1 MEDEDDEEEDEE
13 EEEEEG
19 EEGGGAG
26 ADADDP
32 GGLQALLR
40 RLGGGLE
47 DLMPAAG
54 HTHGRLKT
62 ILTGLRAAGDE
73 VGGSLITSTR
83 PTLNPLL
90 LLLLSSC
97 SSSLCSCSSTSSS
110 SSSSVSQKVS
120 HALTSVRV
128 IVVDDPGGRGGRW
141 RR

>member
-1 MEDEDDEEEDEE
+1 MTWRAFFTWPSDEDEEEEGEEGEDDEDDEEDEE
-13 EEEEEG
+13 EEEEEEG
-19 EEGGGAG
+19 EEGGAG

-73 VGGSLITSTR
+73 AGGSLSTSTR

-90 LLLLSSC
+90 LLLLLLLLLFLRAILPEGKSC
-97 SSSLCSCSSTSSS
+97 SDIGSIDCC
-110 SSSSVSQKVS
+110 
-120 HALTSVRV
+120 
-128 IVVDDPGGRGGRW
+128 G
-141 RR
+141 